1 MQAHF
6 HSVVRN
12 GRWCMTKC
20 MQPVAL
26 ISAIVCSTMFGISVV
41 GQEKPGS
48 KAELPRKAGGLPI
61 ARPLVP
67 VLEPRPSAGAGD
79 GAEWRGSR
87 KGEEAEPIASFID
100 SLKGNDAAIEVVVG
114 QGRLLTTRRPIA
126 KEDGVALIAVGDP
139 TILEFEVLP
148 NPQMI
153 RIMGRRAGVTD
164 LTIVTSD
171 KETFAFEVHVGYDLD
186 LLQAQ
191 LRQLFPEA
199 SLKLAQIRD
208 HLVVEGQARSA
219 TQVVAIE
226 SSIRAYLESVQG
238 NAGASTAGA
247 AGASPDAAPADVGAQ
262 GEEGAASNGQRGEAA
277 MQGNVGSARQERGSG
292 PWGSVSVPK
301 ARIINLVRVPG
312 VQQVLLQV
320 RVAELNRTAAREIGA
335 DWLIGTSNGGR
346 VGTQIGGATVK
357 AAGLLNPPT
366 GAGGAGIGPG
376 FLSSASS
383 ELGLSGSSTAFAIFP
398 SADVAMILRALRK
411 NNVLSILA
419 EPNLVTMSGHQ
430 ASFLAGGQFP
440 VPVPQGAGGVTNNV
454 TIQFKDF
461 GVQLNFVPYIL
472 GDERIRLNV
481 SPEVSAI
488 DPSLG
493 TTLVVGGDPVP
504 GVSTRKLNTTVELRQ
519 GQTLALAGLMQVTMD
534 ASTSRIPGLG
544 DLPYLGPFF
553 SNTTQR
559 RIEKEL
565 VILVSPYLVSPLNE
579 DEVPCLPGTEVKD
592 PTDVELYLLNRIEGR
607 TGAEFRSTTAWDS
620 PFRRR
625 RLETQTM
632 SGPIGFSP

>member
-1 MQAHF
+1 MLALF
-6 HSVVRN
+6 HTAQSIGRWWLTGCFQSVVLVSA
-12 GRWCMTKC
+12 MT
-20 MQPVAL
+20 V
-26 ISAIVCSTMFGISVV
+26 SAMVGSAVV
-41 GQEKPGS
+41 GQEKSES
-48 KAELPRKAGGLPI
+48 KPELPRKAGGLPI

-67 VLEPRPSAGAGD
+67 VLEPRPSAGAGE
-79 GAEWRGSR
+79 GGEWRGTR
-87 KGEEAEPIASFID
+87 RGEETEPIASFID

-191 LRQLFPEA
+191 LRQLFPDA

-208 HLVVEGQARSA
+208 HVVVEGQARSA

-247 AGASPDAAPADVGAQ
+247 AGGASDAAPADVGGA
-262 GEEGAASNGQRGEAA
+262 GEEAGAANGQRGEAPG
-277 MQGNVGSARQERGSG
+277 QSNTGSARQERGSS

-301 ARIINLVRVPG
+301 ARVINLVRVPG

-320 RVAELNRTAAREIGA
+320 RIAELDRTAAREIGA

-346 VGTQIGGATVK
+346 IGTQIGGATVK

-440 VPVPQGAGGVTNNV
+440 VPVPQGGGGINNNV

-472 GDERIRLNV
+472 GDDRIRLNV
-481 SPEVSAI
+481 SPEVSER
-488 DPSLG
+488 DTTLG

-534 ASTSRIPGLG
+534 ATTTRIPGLG

-559 RIEKEL
+559 RVEKEL